1 METREMGFKFK
12 LSILLAIFL
21 QFLINLNLF
30 RIQESGFGENPDFA
44 ELKCGFFFLYL
55 KRLPRK
61 LHFCPGGV
69 KTLTFDAKIT
79 LTSKMKANESI
90 KEFF

>member
-1 METREMGFKFK
+1 METRDMGFKFK

-44 ELKCGFFFLYL
+44 ELKCGFFSV
-55 KRLPRK
+55 P
-61 LHFCPGGV
+61 
-69 KTLTFDAKIT
+69 KTIAEK
-79 LTSKMKANESI
+79 TSLLSGWSQNTDV
-90 KEFF
+90 